1 MVHCETVR
9 LSRGA
14 GVTAG
19 VGGNAGAA
27 RVDAVAVVFVGVVVV
42 AAAGIN
48 VVAVDGDVTV
58 IVVGVAV
65 VVVVAGVKV
74 VAVDGDVS
82 VIVVDFAVVVVGAGI
97 GAANSN
103 KLSIVSY
110 QRKTYL
116 CMCVC
121 HITNLDLPISNIFLK
136 S

>member
-27 RVDAVAVVFVGVVVV
+27 RVDVVAVVFVGVVVV
-42 AAAGIN
+42 VVAAGIN

-58 IVVGVAV
+58 IVV
-65 VVVVAGVKV
+65 
-74 VAVDGDVS
+74 
-82 VIVVDFAVVVVGAGI
+82 DFAVVVVVAGI

-110 QRKTYL
+110 
-116 CMCVC
+116 
-121 HITNLDLPISNIFLK
+121 
-136 S
+136 